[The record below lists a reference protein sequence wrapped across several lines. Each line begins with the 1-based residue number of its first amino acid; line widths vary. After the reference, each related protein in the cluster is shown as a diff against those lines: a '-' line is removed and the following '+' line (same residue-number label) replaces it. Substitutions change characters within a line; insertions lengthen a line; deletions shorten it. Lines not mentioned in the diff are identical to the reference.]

1 MFDEVVLGSEFFEG
15 LERLDHVIAAAVRK
29 AGCARCGG
37 RLHRGDFARKP
48 RGGPQAEAGEEQT
61 RRISFCCG
69 AEGCRK
75 RATPPSLRFLG
86 RRVYLEA
93 TVLVASAVGVALV
106 RARDIRRATGVPAR
120 TVRRWL
126 AWWSGP
132 FVATPVF
139 AELCARFVGAM
150 PRLALPAAIIEKME
164 GSTTARLELLAR
176 WLAPLTT
183 SSVPDGSSFLRARL

>member
-1 MFDEVVLGSEFFEG
+1 MFDEGVLRSEFFEG
-15 LERLDHVIAAAVRK
+15 LEQLDHTIAAAVRE
-29 AGCARCGG
+29 AGCVRCGG

-48 RGGPQAEAGEEQT
+48 RGGSRAEAGEGQT

-93 TVLVASAVGVALV
+93 AVLVASAIGLAQA
-106 RARDIRRATGVPAR
+106 RARDIREATGVPAR

-132 FVATPVF
+132 FAATPVF
-139 AELCARFVGAM
+139 AELCARFVGGL
-150 PRLALPAAIIEKME
+150 PRLALPAAIVEKME

-183 SSVPDGSSFLRARL
+183 NSVPDGSRFLRALS

>member
-1 MFDEVVLGSEFFEG
+1 MFDDDVLGSEFFEG
-15 LERLDHVIAAAVRK
+15 LERVDQAIAAAVREG
-29 AGCARCGG
+29 GCGRCGG
-37 RLHRGDFARKP
+37 PVHRGDYARKP
-48 RGGPQAEAGEEQT
+48 RGGARAGAGEGQT

-69 AEGCRK
+69 AEGCRR

-93 TVLVASAVGVALV
+93 AVLVASAVGVALT
-106 RARDIRRATGVPAR
+106 RAREVRRATGVPAM

-132 FVATPVF
+132 FVATEVF
-139 AELCARFVGAM
+139 SELCARFVGGL
-150 PRLALPAAIIEKME
+150 PRHALPVAIVEKIE
-164 GSTTARLELLAR
+164 GSATARLELLAR

-183 SSVPDGSSFLRARL
+183 RSVADGSRFLRGIS